1 MYLIDGRTKNV
12 LDSINLGGNVEASPA
27 VYNNT
32 VVVGTRA
39 QKIWGINIS
48 WQGKNMYKRA
58 EFFSAR
64 LLHFYVFFKE
74 KTLAFYFDMC

>member
-48 WQGKNMYKRA
+48 
-58 EFFSAR
+58 
-64 LLHFYVFFKE
+64 
-74 KTLAFYFDMC
+74 

>member
-1 MYLIDGRTKNV
+1 MYSWSSPVIVYDSEGNGYIVYCTAGGYMYLIDGRTKNV

-48 WQGKNMYKRA
+48 
-58 EFFSAR
+58 
-64 LLHFYVFFKE
+64 
-74 KTLAFYFDMC
+74 